1 MDHTPTE
8 GSVFK
13 NIWVT
18 KIGLGIKVHAIT
30 PKKNIFLRQ
39 FINLLTS
46 YQWIILVMEV
56 NISIFTITFK

>member
-1 MDHTPTE
+1 ME
-8 GSVFK
+8 GSVSK

-18 KIGLGIKVHAIT
+18 KIGLGIKVHATT

-46 YQWIILVMEV
+46 YQLIILVMEV

>member
-1 MDHTPTE
+1 MDHTPME
-8 GSVFK
+8 ASVSK

-18 KIGLGIKVHAIT
+18 KIGLGIKVHATT

-46 YQWIILVMEV
+46 YQRIILVMEV